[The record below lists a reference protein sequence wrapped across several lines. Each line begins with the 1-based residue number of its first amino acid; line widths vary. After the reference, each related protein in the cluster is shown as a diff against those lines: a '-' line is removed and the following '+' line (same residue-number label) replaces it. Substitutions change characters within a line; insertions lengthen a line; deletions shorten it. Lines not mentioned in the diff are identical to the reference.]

1 MFSKPVQHP
10 SANPKDQQKKELV
23 TRITEKLKKNRTY
36 FFRPIAIDGILCYPV
51 IYGGRHKIVNFES
64 IHINCFVKKGDKKY
78 KQKYSLFF
86 QKYKTIV
93 GALNLIEDVIKNYK
107 IYNGD
112 LVSKEAYEL
121 MKLEEAIVP
130 YTDDQKCCVCN
141 DNTTDITLCKHHIC
155 LQCRE
160 QCLLN
165 EQPNC
170 PVCRKEEIINMY
182 FNETNLINNSEYQ
195 VLQYAFEYEE
205 DKRVLDIEAVD
216 DDSDDDYMVYGDE
229 VLEASEPD
237 NGPSTPISITD
248 SDDEPEPIQHDPQPI
263 TTNNNND
270 AEEVIEIDYNAR
282 TPEIIVIDDETNE
295 GLRQRMQDTIRYYSH
310 TGFQPHN
317 GIQTILSYNITNV
330 TLTRGGA
337 SRGSSRGPSPNNPL
351 LADILEE
358 GEIVETGELLE
369 NDR

>member
-10 SANPKDQQKKELV
+10 IANPKDQQKTELAN
-23 TRITEKLKKNRTY
+23 RITEKLKKNRTY

-64 IHINCFVKKGDKKY
+64 IHINCFVKKGEKKY

-93 GALNLIEDVIKNYK
+93 GALDLIEDVVNNYK

-121 MKLEEAIVP
+121 MKLEETVVP
-130 YTDDQKCCVCN
+130 YSEDQVCCVCN
-141 DNTTDITLCKHHIC
+141 DNTTDTTLCKHHIC

-165 EQPNC
+165 EQLNC

-182 FNETNLINNSEYQ
+182 CNETNLINNCEYEI
-195 VLQYAFEYEE
+195 LQYAFEYEN
-205 DKRVLDIEAVD
+205 DKRVLDIEGINEV
-216 DDSDDDYMVYGDE
+216 SEDDYMVYGDG
-229 VLEASEPD
+229 VSEANEDD
-237 NGPSTPISITD
+237 NGPSIPMPIAG
-248 SDDEPEPIQHDPQPI
+248 SDDEPEPIQPQ
-263 TTNNNND
+263 TMSTNEND
-270 AEEVIEIDYNAR
+270 TEEVIEINYNAR
-282 TPEIIVIDDETNE
+282 TPEIIVIDEETNE
-295 GLRQRMQDTIRYYSH
+295 DLRQRIQDTISYYSH

-317 GIQTILSYNITNV
+317 GIQTTLSYNITNV
-330 TLTRGGA
+330 TLTRGE
-337 SRGSSRGPSPNNPL
+337 SSRGTSRSSSPNNPL
-351 LADILEE
+351 LVDILEE
-358 GEIVETGELLE
+358 GEILETGELLD
-369 NDR
+369 NDRYFL

>member
-1 MFSKPVQHP
+1 MFSKPVQQP
-10 SANPKDQQKKELV
+10 SANPKDQQKTELAK
-23 TRITEKLKKNRTY
+23 RITEKLKKNRTY

-64 IHINCFVKKGDKKY
+64 IHINCFVKKGEKKY

-93 GALNLIEDVIKNYK
+93 GALNLIEDVVKNYK

-121 MKLEEAIVP
+121 MKLEESVIP
-130 YTDDQKCCVCN
+130 YTEDQKCCVCN

-165 EQPNC
+165 EQLNC

-182 FNETNLINNSEYQ
+182 CNETNLINNSEYHI
-195 VLQYAFEYEE
+195 LQYAFEYED
-205 DKRVLDIEAVD
+205 DKTVLDIEDIDD
-216 DDSDDDYMVYGDE
+216 DDSDD
-229 VLEASEPD
+229 EAEAENHSA
-237 NGPSTPISITD
+237 TPISITFTE
-248 SDDEPEPIQHDPQPI
+248 DESTPNQPQPI
-263 TTNNNND
+263 VNNHD
-270 AEEVIEIDYNAR
+270 DTEEVIEIDYNAR
-282 TPEIIVIDDETNE
+282 TPEIIVIDDESNE
-295 GLRQRMQDTIRYYSH
+295 DLRQRMQDTIRYYSNS
-310 TGFQPHN
+310 GFQPHN
-317 GIQTILSYNITNV
+317 GIQTTLSYNITNV

-337 SRGSSRGPSPNNPL
+337 SRGSSRVPSPISVV
-351 LADILEE
+351 LADIVEE
-358 GEIVETGELLE
+358 GEILETGELLE
-369 NDR
+369 NDRYFL

>member
-10 SANPKDQQKKELV
+10 SANPKDQQKTELAK
-23 TRITEKLKKNRTY
+23 RITEKLKKNRTY
-36 FFRPIAIDGILCYPV
+36 FFRPIAVDGILCYPV

-93 GALNLIEDVIKNYK
+93 GALNLIEDVVNNYK

-121 MKLEEAIVP
+121 MKLEESVVP
-130 YTDDQKCCVCN
+130 YTEDQKCCVCN

-195 VLQYAFEYEE
+195 ILQYAFEYENN
-205 DKRVLDIEAVD
+205 KRVLDIEDID
-216 DDSDDDYMVYGDE
+216 DDVSEDE
-229 VLEASEPD
+229 SEVD
-237 NGPSTPISITD
+237 IHSSTPMSIVD
-248 SDDEPEPIQHDPQPI
+248 SDDEPEPIQPQTI
-263 TTNNNND
+263 STNNAD
-270 AEEVIEIDYNAR
+270 TEEIIEINYNAR
-282 TPEIIVIDDETNE
+282 TPEIIVIDEETNE
-295 GLRQRMQDTIRYYSH
+295 DLRQRMQDAISYYSH

-317 GIQTILSYNITNV
+317 GIQTTLSYNITNV
-330 TLTRGGA
+330 TLTRGG
-337 SRGSSRGPSPNNPL
+337 SSRITSRSSSPNNPV

-358 GEIVETGELLE
+358 GEILETGELLA
-369 NDR
+369 NDRYFL

>member
-1 MFSKPVQHP
+1 MFSKPLQHP

-86 QKYKTIV
+86 QKYKTII
-93 GALNLIEDVIKNYK
+93 GALNLIEDVVNNYK

-121 MKLEEAIVP
+121 MKLEEAVVP
-130 YTDDQKCCVCN
+130 YTEDQKCCVCN

-165 EQPNC
+165 EQLNC

-182 FNETNLINNSEYQ
+182 CNETNLINNSEYEI
-195 VLQYAFEYEE
+195 LQYAFEYED
-205 DKRVLDIEAVD
+205 DKTVLDIEGVD
-216 DDSDDDYMVYGDE
+216 RDASGEEDEAENHSASPMSIADSDDQ
-229 VLEASEPD
+229 
-237 NGPSTPISITD
+237 
-248 SDDEPEPIQHDPQPI
+248 PEPIQNQLMS
-263 TTNNNND
+263 NNNTD
-270 AEEVIEIDYNAR
+270 TEIVEIIYNAR

-295 GLRQRMQDTIRYYSH
+295 DLRQRMQDTIRYYSH
-310 TGFQPHN
+310 SGFQPHN
-317 GIQTILSYNITNV
+317 GIQTTLSYNITNV
-330 TLTRGGA
+330 TLTRGSSGN
-337 SRGSSRGPSPNNPL
+337 SRSSSPNNPVL
-351 LADILEE
+351 SDILEE
-358 GEIVETGELLE
+358 GEIVE
-369 NDR
+369 NDRYFL

>member
-10 SANPKDQQKKELV
+10 SANPKDQQKTELAK
-23 TRITEKLKKNRTY
+23 RITEKLKKNRTY
-36 FFRPIAIDGILCYPV
+36 FFRPIAVDGILCYPV

-64 IHINCFVKKGDKKY
+64 IHINCFVKKGEKKY

-93 GALNLIEDVIKNYK
+93 GALNLIEDVVKNYK

-121 MKLEEAIVP
+121 MKLEESVVP
-130 YTDDQKCCVCN
+130 YTEDQVCCVCN

-165 EQPNC
+165 EQLNC

-182 FNETNLINNSEYQ
+182 CNETNLINNSEYEI
-195 VLQYAFEYEE
+195 LQYAFEYED
-205 DKRVLDIEAVD
+205 DKTVLDIEGINDV
-216 DDSDDDYMVYGDE
+216 SDDDEDAAE
-229 VLEASEPD
+229 NHSASPM
-237 NGPSTPISITD
+237 PIAD
-248 SDDEPEPIQHDPQPI
+248 SHIEPEPIQPQ
-263 TTNNNND
+263 TMSNND
-270 AEEVIEIDYNAR
+270 DDTEEVIEIDYNAR
-282 TPEIIVIDDETNE
+282 TPEIIVIDEETNE
-295 GLRQRMQDTIRYYSH
+295 DLRQRMQDAISYYSH

-317 GIQTILSYNITNV
+317 VIQTTLSYNITNV
-330 TLTRGGA
+330 TLTRGG
-337 SRGSSRGPSPNNPL
+337 SSRGTSRSSSPNNPL

-358 GEIVETGELLE
+358 GEILETGELLD
-369 NDR
+369 NDRYFL

>member
-1 MFSKPVQHP
+1 MFSKPVQP
-10 SANPKDQQKKELV
+10 ASANPKDQQKTELAKL
-23 TRITEKLKKNRTY
+23 ISEKLKKNRTY
-36 FFRPIAIDGILCYPV
+36 FFRPIAVDGILCYPV

-86 QKYKTIV
+86 QKYKTII
-93 GALNLIEDVIKNYK
+93 GALNLIEDVVKNYK

-121 MKLEEAIVP
+121 MKLEESVVP
-130 YTDDQKCCVCN
+130 YTEDQKCCVCN

-195 VLQYAFEYEE
+195 ILQYAFEYED
-205 DKRVLDIEAVD
+205 DKRVLDIEDID
-216 DDSDDDYMVYGDE
+216 DDVSDDEEDAAE
-229 VLEASEPD
+229 NHSASPM
-237 NGPSTPISITD
+237 PIAD
-248 SDDEPEPIQHDPQPI
+248 SHVEPEPIQPQPI
-263 TTNNNND
+263 STNNTNNTTD
-270 AEEVIEIDYNAR
+270 TEEVIEIDYNAR
-282 TPEIIVIDDETNE
+282 TPEIIVIDEETNE
-295 GLRQRMQDTIRYYSH
+295 DLRQRMQDAISYYSH

-317 GIQTILSYNITNV
+317 GIQTTLSYNITNV
-330 TLTRGGA
+330 TLTRGSGP
-337 SRGSSRGPSPNNPL
+337 SRGTSRSSSPNNPL

-358 GEIVETGELLE
+358 GEILETGELLN
-369 NDR
+369 NDRYFL

>member
-1 MFSKPVQHP
+1 MFSKPVQQP
-10 SANPKDQQKKELV
+10 SANPKDQQKTELAK
-23 TRITEKLKKNRTY
+23 RITEKLKKNRTY

-64 IHINCFVKKGDKKY
+64 IHINCFVKKGEKKY

-130 YTDDQKCCVCN
+130 YTEDQVCCVCN

-165 EQPNC
+165 EQLNC

-182 FNETNLINNSEYQ
+182 CNETNLINNSEYHI
-195 VLQYAFEYEE
+195 LQYAFEYED
-205 DKRVLDIEAVD
+205 DKTVLDIEDID
-216 DDSDDDYMVYGDE
+216 DDSEDE
-229 VLEASEPD
+229 EAVTEINHS
-237 NGPSTPISITD
+237 STPMSIVD
-248 SDDEPEPIQHDPQPI
+248 SDDEPEPIQNQLMS
-263 TTNNNND
+263 NNNTD
-270 AEEVIEIDYNAR
+270 TEIVEIIYNAR
-282 TPEIIVIDDETNE
+282 TPEIIVIDEETSE
-295 GLRQRMQDTIRYYSH
+295 DLRQRMQDTIRYYSH
-310 TGFQPHN
+310 SGFQPHN
-317 GIQTILSYNITNV
+317 GIHTTLSYNITNV
-330 TLTRGGA
+330 TLTRGSSGN
-337 SRGSSRGPSPNNPL
+337 SRSSSPMNQV
-351 LADILEE
+351 LADIVEE
-358 GEIVETGELLE
+358 GEIVE
-369 NDR
+369 NDRYFL

>member
-1 MFSKPVQHP
+1 MFSKPVQQP
-10 SANPKDQQKKELV
+10 SANPKDQQKTELAK
-23 TRITEKLKKNRTY
+23 RITEKLKKNRTY

-64 IHINCFVKKGDKKY
+64 IHINCFVKKGEKKY

-121 MKLEEAIVP
+121 MKLEESVIP

-141 DNTTDITLCKHHIC
+141 DDTTDITLCKHHIC

-165 EQPNC
+165 EQLNC

-182 FNETNLINNSEYQ
+182 CNETNLINNSEYHI
-195 VLQYAFEYEE
+195 LQYAFEYED
-205 DKRVLDIEAVD
+205 DKTVLDIEGIN
-216 DDSDDDYMVYGDE
+216 DDSDD
-229 VLEASEPD
+229 EAEAENHST
-237 NGPSTPISITD
+237 TPISITFTE
-248 SDDEPEPIQHDPQPI
+248 DESTPNQPQPI
-263 TTNNNND
+263 VNND
-270 AEEVIEIDYNAR
+270 DDTEEVIEIDYNAR
-282 TPEIIVIDDETNE
+282 TPEIIVIDEETTE
-295 GLRQRMQDTIRYYSH
+295 DLRQRMQDTIRYYSNS
-310 TGFQPHN
+310 GFQPHN
-317 GIQTILSYNITNV
+317 GIQTTLSYNITNV
-330 TLTRGGA
+330 TLTRGG
-337 SRGSSRGPSPNNPL
+337 SRGSSRSSSPNNPV
-351 LADILEE
+351 LADIVEE
-358 GEIVETGELLE
+358 GEIVE
-369 NDR
+369 NDRYFL

>member
-1 MFSKPVQHP
+1 MFSKPVQQP
-10 SANPKDQQKKELV
+10 SANPKDQQKTELAK
-23 TRITEKLKKNRTY
+23 RITEKLKKNRTY

-130 YTDDQKCCVCN
+130 YTEDQKCCVCN

-182 FNETNLINNSEYQ
+182 FNETNLINNSEYH

-205 DKRVLDIEAVD
+205 DKRALDIED
-216 DDSDDDYMVYGDE
+216 IDNDSEDDYMVYGDE

-237 NGPSTPISITD
+237 NGPSTPMSIIV
-248 SDDEPEPIQHDPQPI
+248 SDDEPEPNASQSQPI
-263 TTNNNND
+263 LQNNND
-270 AEEVIEIDYNAR
+270 TDAEEEVIEINYNAR
-282 TPEIIVIDDETNE
+282 TSEIIVIDDETNE

-310 TGFQPHN
+310 SGFQPHN
-317 GIQTILSYNITNV
+317 GIQTTLSYNITNV
-330 TLTRGGA
+330 TLTRGG
-337 SRGSSRGPSPNNPL
+337 SRGSSRSSSPNNPV
-351 LADILEE
+351 LADIVEE
-358 GEIVETGELLE
+358 GEIVE
-369 NDR
+369 NDRYFL

>member
-1 MFSKPVQHP
+1 MFSKPVQHTFA
-10 SANPKDQQKKELV
+10 SPKDQQKSDLAKL
-23 TRITEKLKKNRTY
+23 ISEKLKKHRTY
-36 FFRPIAIDGILCYPV
+36 FFRPVAIDGILCYPV

-86 QKYKTIV
+86 QKYKTII
-93 GALNLIEDVIKNYK
+93 GALDLIEDVVKNYQ

-121 MKLEEAIVP
+121 MKLEESVIP
-130 YTDDQKCCVCN
+130 YTEDQICCVCN
-141 DNTTDITLCKHHIC
+141 DNTTDTTLCKHHIC

-160 QCLLN
+160 QCILN

-182 FNETNLINNSEYQ
+182 CNETNLINNSEYQ
-195 VLQYAFEYEE
+195 ILQYAFEYED
-205 DKRVLDIEAVD
+205 DKMILDMDAPMARDV
-216 DDSDDDYMVYGDE
+216 SDDE
-229 VLEASEPD
+229 ESEHHSVSP
-237 NGPSTPISITD
+237 TSIAD
-248 SDDEPEPIQHDPQPI
+248 SDDEPEPIQSQ
-263 TTNNNND
+263 TMSNNTAD
-270 AEEVIEIDYNAR
+270 TEIVEINYNAR
-282 TPEIIVIDDETNE
+282 TPEIIVIDEDESNE
-295 GLRQRMQDTIRYYSH
+295 DLRQRMQDAISYYSH

-317 GIQTILSYNITNV
+317 GIQTTLSYNITNV

-337 SRGSSRGPSPNNPL
+337 SRGSSRGPSPINPL

-358 GEIVETGELLE
+358 GEVLETGQLLE
-369 NDR
+369 NDRYFL